1 MKTTHFHRAAAASR
15 AVSKIRALTIAALL
29 AAAGLNVCAGS
40 VTVIE
45 PGDAPPVDGS
55 ARFMV
60 GKVEYKKLA
69 TRQETEERVMKLLY
83 PDQPAWGPWSML
95 VGFDYEPTPGKNLA
109 AALPPEAEL
118 AKMGVDGPGPDLSKE
133 YTGKH
138 GMKLS
143 WSPMGDISN
152 RLVNL
157 AIYKDN
163 KDNNNSIGYLYGTIK
178 VEKATTVSVSMGSD
192 DGLRFWINGRLVVD
206 ADVPRSLDPLAH
218 QVKLDLRPGVNHVLA
233 KVSQGG
239 GEFEFQINT
248 RPALDPAMDS
258 ALQYFLNSDFPRTI
272 EDRYYRVLTLPA
284 SPDVVLEVGGLGVLP
299 VIADGKPVGKS
310 DGKPESKLGRP
321 MVSTRRG
328 DVWVIE
334 NAYDSPPLNVRYKKF
349 ATGLH
354 EPLGL
359 AAKNEN
365 GKTVAYCVQRSE
377 LTRMVDNDGDDV
389 ADEYSTVSNFWGVS
403 GNYHEFAFGPKFDR
417 DGNAWVTLNVGFCGA
432 AREGDRA
439 VPRVVIED
447 RRTGR
452 SRRGRTGCGSPNG
465 IGQWTDGTMFY
476 LDNQGDYVGTNRM
489 SPLLKGNFAGHPAS
503 LRCAARWSEGQT
515 PPVVQP
521 ATIWFPYRKMGQSVA
536 DFLLYPPTKDG
547 NGPFGPFAGQVF
559 CGDQTMCMVN
569 RVTIEKI
576 DGVYQGACY
585 PFREGLQCGVNRL
598 AWGTDGSMFVGQT
611 DRGWGSTGRAR
622 YGVERLVWNG
632 EVPFELREMRIKPD
646 GFELEFTKD
655 VDKTAASDP
664 ASYAMSSYTY
674 EYHQTYGSD
683 EMDTKK
689 VEIRGVEVVGPRVVR
704 IKTGQVRSGG
714 MGYVHELTMPGLK
727 SAATAAEKSEELV
740 HRVAYYTV
748 QRVPK

>member
-1 MKTTHFHRAAAASR
+1 MKTNYNHR
-15 AVSKIRALTIAALL
+15 VTTVTIAALL
-29 AAAGLNVCAGS
+29 AATCLGVQAVSIAA
-40 VTVIE
+40 VE
-45 PGDAPPVDGS
+45 PGDAPPQDGS
-55 ARFMV
+55 AKYMI
-60 GKVEYKKLA
+60 GNIEYKKLA
-69 TRQETEERVMKLLY
+69 TRQESEERVMRLIF

-95 VGFDYEPTPGKNLA
+95 VGFEYESKPGKNLA
-109 AALPPEAEL
+109 AVLPPEAEL
-118 AKMGVDGPGPDLSKE
+118 TKMSAGGPGPDLSKE
-133 YTGKH
+133 YTGKQSR
-138 GMKLS
+138 KLA
-143 WSPMGDISN
+143 WSPLGDIRN
-152 RLVNL
+152 RAVSM
-157 AIYKDN
+157 AIYKENADN
-163 KDNNNSIGYLYGTIK
+163 LNAVGYLYCEVK
-178 VEKATTVSVSMGSD
+178 AEKATTVNVTMGSD
-192 DGLRFWINGRLVVD
+192 DGLRLWVNGRLVVD
-206 ADVPRSLDPLAH
+206 ADVARGLDPFSH
-218 QVKLDLRPGVNHVLA
+218 RVKLDLQPGVNHVLA
-233 KVSQGG
+233 KVSQGAG
-239 GEFEFQINT
+239 AFEFQINAK
-248 RPALDPAMDS
+248 PDLEPAMDA
-258 ALQYFLNSDFPRTI
+258 ALQYYLNSDFPRSA
-272 EDRYYRVLTLPA
+272 EDKYYRAITLPA
-284 SPDVVLEVGGLGVLP
+284 SADAVLEVGGLAVLP
-299 VIADGKPVGKS
+299 AGI
-310 DGKPESKLGRP
+310 DGKPESKFGRP

-328 DVWVIE
+328 DVWIIE
-334 NAYDSPPLNVRYKKF
+334 NAYENPPFGVKYKKF

-359 AAKNEN
+359 AAKIEN

-389 ADEYSTVSNFWGVS
+389 ADEYSTVSNFWSVS

-432 AREGDRA
+432 LGKAI
-439 VPRVVIED
+439 VPY
-447 RRTGR
+447 
-452 SRRGRTGCGSPNG
+452 RGWSLKVAPDGTVTPWSDGLRSPNG

-476 LDNQGDYVGTNRM
+476 LDNQGDYVGANRL
-489 SPLLKGNFAGHPAS
+489 SPMLKGNFAGHPAS
-503 LRCAARWSEGQT
+503 LRWREGWSEGQT
-515 PPVVQP
+515 PPEVQP
-521 ATIWFPYRKMGQSVA
+521 ATVWFPYRKMGQSVA
-536 DFLLYPPTKDG
+536 DFLLYPATEDG

-569 RVTIEKI
+569 RVSIEKI

-655 VDKTAASDP
+655 VDKAAASDP

-683 EMDTKK
+683 EIDTKK
-689 VEIRGVEVVGPRVVR
+689 VEIKAVEFVSPRVVR
-704 IKTGQVRSGG
+704 IKTSQIRSGG
-714 MGYVHELTMPGLK
+714 MGYVHELTMPGVK
-727 SAATAAEKSEELV
+727 SAATAAENGEELV